1 MSIMTAVRSV
11 YKCKTIE
18 FPGGNTMRN
27 ANLLNILV
35 EGKMLITLLRLVTEL
50 IPFCSSLIL
59 SFSEGTYC
67 ITEFTVN
74 ICCLYFDIKSS

>member
-1 MSIMTAVRSV
+1 MTAVPSV
-11 YKCKTIE
+11 YRCKTIE
-18 FPGGNTMRN
+18 FPGGNTMTN
-27 ANLLNILV
+27 ANFFVLV

-59 SFSEGTYC
+59 SFSDGTYC
-67 ITEFTVN
+67 MTEFTVN